1 MTTVDLEQQRLLIGG
16 EWVEASGGGTFERT
30 DPFTGEAVTV
40 AAAAGREDARRAVEA
55 ARDAF
60 PEWSGDVAGR
70 APQAAQPRRGPADG
84 GRARHRG
91 DDDRGGRR
99 DVRVGDVQLRPGVA
113 DAARGGRPD
122 LLGGR
127 RGHPLRRPGLARDG
141 RPPARRRRGRH
152 VAVERAGDPRHA
164 RDRDAAGLR
173 QHGRA
178 EGVRAVPAHARGDRP
193 RARRRRAARRRG
205 QPDHPLR
212 RGRARRGRRA
222 DRPSGRPAG
231 ELHRLLEGRQDHR
244 DQVRRELQALPARAR
259 RQGAAG
265 RAGRRR
271 PRRRRRCGE
280 LRRVHELGADL
291 HVDRADRRRPRRR
304 RRARREA
311 GRARG
316 QARDRRP
323 ARPGHDD
330 RPGRQRR
337 RARAHHG
344 ADRGRPR
351 PRAPRCSPAAT
362 PTAT

>member
-30 DPFTGEAVTV
+30 DPFTGDAVTV

-60 PEWSGDVAGR
+60 PEWSGTSPGERRKLLSR
-70 APQAAQPRRGPADG
+70 AADLLMEAAPDIA
-84 GRARHRG
+84 G

-113 DAARGGRPD
+113 DAARGGGPD

-152 VAVERAGDPRHA
+152 DAVERAGDPRHA

-173 QHGRA
+173 QHRRA

-193 RARRRRAARRRG
+193 RARRRRAAGRRG

-222 DRPSGRPAG
+222 DRASGGAAG
-231 ELHRLLEGRQDHR
+231 ELHRLLEGREDHR
-244 DQVRRELQALPARAR
+244 DEVRGALQALPARAR

-265 RAGRRR
+265 RARRRR
-271 PRRRRRCGE
+271 PRRGRRRGE
-280 LRRVHELGADL
+280 LRRVHELGPDL
-291 HVDRADRRRPRRR
+291 HVDRADRGRPLRR
-304 RRARREA
+304 RRARRQA

-316 QARDRRP
+316 QARRP
-323 ARPGHDD
+323 ATRAT
-330 RPGRQRR
+330 
-337 RARAHHG
+337 RAR
-344 ADRGRPR
+344 
-351 PRAPRCSPAAT
+351 
-362 PTAT
+362 